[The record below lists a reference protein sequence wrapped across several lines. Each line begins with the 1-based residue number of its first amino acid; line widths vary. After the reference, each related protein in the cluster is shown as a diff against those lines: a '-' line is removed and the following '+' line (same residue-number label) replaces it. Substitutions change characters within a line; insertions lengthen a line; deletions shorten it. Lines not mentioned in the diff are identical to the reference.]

1 MYLMR
6 QLTNMSFKD
15 IGAQYENRNHA
26 TVMASVNKI
35 TDMVEK
41 DKQVASTIRDI
52 TSNIN
57 SKNGTVNFDF

>member
-15 IGAQYENRNHA
+15 IGAEYENRNHA

-35 TDMVEK
+35 QALIETDKAIAGM
-41 DKQVASTIRDI
+41 IRDI

-57 SKNGTVNFDF
+57 SNINS